1 MKNRKKSIIQIVVV
15 MVLVFGSLY
24 YLYSK
29 GTYTAYET
37 LTNGKIT
44 PNMAKWNISVDGFKV
59 TSSDVQTIGLSNI
72 TWNSS
77 NAVNGKALPGSTGT
91 AKAIIDPM
99 DTDVAIKY
107 TFEIIDKSVDDTKFL
122 KVTNINDN
130 GNNLIRVG
138 ENVYT
143 GIFSLDD
150 IKNKVKKE
158 LVLDVEWPLGED
170 IDPTSEEVNSSINF
184 LVINFSVEQYKGE
197 AIVPYS
203 G

>member
-1 MKNRKKSIIQIVVV
+1 MKDKKKKIVQIIVVTI
-15 MVLVFGSLY
+15 LLFGSLF
-24 YLYSK
+24 YLYSN

-37 LTNGKIT
+37 ETNGKIT
-44 PNMAKWNISVDGFKV
+44 PGIAKWNISVDGFKV

-150 IKNKVKKE
+150 IKKQAKKE
-158 LVLDVEWPLGED
+158 LTFDVEWPLGED

>member
-1 MKNRKKSIIQIVVV
+1 MKNRKKSIVQIVVV
-15 MVLVFGSLY
+15 MVLIFGSLY

-37 LTNGKIT
+37 LTNGRIT
-44 PNMAKWNISVDGFKV
+44 PNIAKWNISVDGFKI
-59 TSSDVQTIGLSNI
+59 TTGEVQTVGLSNI
-72 TWNSS
+72 VWNSS

-170 IDPTSEEVNSSINF
+170 IDPTSEEVNSSVNF

>member
-1 MKNRKKSIIQIVVV
+1 MKDKKKKIVQIIVVTI
-15 MVLVFGSLY
+15 LLFGSLF
-24 YLYSK
+24 YLYSN

-37 LTNGKIT
+37 ETNGKIT
-44 PNMAKWNISVDGFKV
+44 PGIAKWNISVDGFKV

-77 NAVNGKALPGSTGT
+77 NAVNGKAVPGSTGT

-170 IDPTSEEVNSSINF
+170 VDPTSEEVNSSVNF

>member
-15 MVLVFGSLY
+15 MVLIFGSLY

-91 AKAIIDPM
+91 VKITIDPM

-107 TFEIIDKSVDDTKFL
+107 TFEIVDKNVDDTKFL

-150 IKNKVKKE
+150 IKKQAKKE
-158 LVLDVEWPLGED
+158 LTFDVEWPLGED

>member
-1 MKNRKKSIIQIVVV
+1 MKNRKKSIVQIVVA
-15 MVLVFGSLY
+15 MVLIFGSLY

-37 LTNGKIT
+37 LTNGRIT
-44 PNMAKWNISVDGFKV
+44 PNIAKWNISVDGFKI
-59 TSSDVQTIGLSNI
+59 TTGEVQTVGLSNI
-72 TWNSS
+72 VWNSS

-138 ENVYT
+138 KNVYT

-170 IDPTSEEVNSSINF
+170 VDPTSEEVNSSVNF
-184 LVINFSVEQYKGE
+184 LVINFTVEQYKGE
-197 AIVPYS
+197 VIVPYS

>member
-170 IDPTSEEVNSSINF
+170 VDPTSEEVNSSVNF

>member
-1 MKNRKKSIIQIVVV
+1 MKNRKKSIVQIVVV
-15 MVLVFGSLY
+15 TVLVLGSLF

-44 PNMAKWNISVDGFKV
+44 PNIAKWNISVDGFKI
-59 TSSDVQTIGLSNI
+59 TTGEVQTVGLSNI
-72 TWNSS
+72 VWNSS

-91 AKAIIDPM
+91 AKVTIDPM
-99 DTDVAIKY
+99 DTDVSIKY
-107 TFEIIDKSVDDTKFL
+107 TFEIVDKSVDDTKFL

-170 IDPTSEEVNSSINF
+170 IDPTSEEVNSSVNF
-184 LVINFSVEQYKGE
+184 LVINFTVEQYKGE

>member
-15 MVLVFGSLY
+15 MVLVLGSLY

-44 PNMAKWNISVDGFKV
+44 PNMAKWNISVDGFKI
-59 TSSDVQTIGLSNI
+59 TTGEVQTVGLSNI
-72 TWNSS
+72 VWNSS

-170 IDPTSEEVNSSINF
+170 VDPTSEEVNSSVNF
-184 LVINFSVEQYKGE
+184 LVINFTVEQYKGE

>member
-1 MKNRKKSIIQIVVV
+1 MKNRKKSIVQIVVV
-15 MVLVFGSLY
+15 MVLIFGSLY

-37 LTNGKIT
+37 LTNGRIT

-91 AKAIIDPM
+91 VKITIDPL

-107 TFEIIDKSVDDTKFL
+107 TFEIVDKNVDDTKFL

-170 IDPTSEEVNSSINF
+170 IDPTSEEVNSSVNF
-184 LVINFSVEQYKGE
+184 LVINFTVEQYKGE

>member
-1 MKNRKKSIIQIVVV
+1 MKNRKKSIVQIVVV
-15 MVLVFGSLY
+15 TVLIFGSLF

-44 PNMAKWNISVDGFKV
+44 PNIAKWNISVDGFKI
-59 TSSDVQTIGLSNI
+59 TTGEVQTVGLSNI
-72 TWNSS
+72 VWNSS

-91 AKAIIDPM
+91 AKVTIDPM

-170 IDPTSEEVNSSINF
+170 IDPTSEEVNSSVNF
-184 LVINFSVEQYKGE
+184 LVINFTVEQYKGE

>member
-1 MKNRKKSIIQIVVV
+1 MKDKKKKIVQIIVVTI
-15 MVLVFGSLY
+15 LLFGSLY

-91 AKAIIDPM
+91 VKITIDPL

-107 TFEIIDKSVDDTKFL
+107 TFEIVDKNVDDTKFL

-150 IKNKVKKE
+150 IKKQAKKE
-158 LVLDVEWPLGED
+158 LTFDVEWPLGED

>member
-15 MVLVFGSLY
+15 MVLVLGSLY

-29 GTYTAYET
+29 VTYTGYET
-37 LTNGKIT
+37 LSNGQIT

-91 AKAIIDPM
+91 VKITIDPL

-107 TFEIIDKSVDDTKFL
+107 TFEIVDKNVDDM
-122 KVTNINDN
+122 
-130 GNNLIRVG
+130 
-138 ENVYT
+138 
-143 GIFSLDD
+143 
-150 IKNKVKKE
+150 
-158 LVLDVEWPLGED
+158 
-170 IDPTSEEVNSSINF
+170 
-184 LVINFSVEQYKGE
+184 
-197 AIVPYS
+197 
-203 G
+203 

>member
-91 AKAIIDPM
+91 VKITIDPL

-107 TFEIIDKSVDDTKFL
+107 TFEIVDKNVDDTKFL

-170 IDPTSEEVNSSINF
+170 VDPTSEEVNSSVNF
-184 LVINFSVEQYKGE
+184 LVINFTVEQYKGE

>member
-91 AKAIIDPM
+91 VKITIDPM

-107 TFEIIDKSVDDTKFL
+107 TFEIVDKNVDDTKFL

-150 IKNKVKKE
+150 IKKQAKKE
-158 LVLDVEWPLGED
+158 LTFDVEWPLGED
-170 IDPTSEEVNSSINF
+170 IDPTSEEVNSSVNF
-184 LVINFSVEQYKGE
+184 LVINFTVEQYKGE

>member
-37 LTNGKIT
+37 LTNGRIT

-91 AKAIIDPM
+91 VKITIDPM

-107 TFEIIDKSVDDTKFL
+107 TFEIVDKNVDDTKFL

-150 IKNKVKKE
+150 IKKQAKKE
-158 LVLDVEWPLGED
+158 LTFDVEWPLGED

>member
-1 MKNRKKSIIQIVVV
+1 MKDKKKKIVQIIVVTI
-15 MVLVFGSLY
+15 LLFGSLF
-24 YLYSK
+24 YLYSN

-37 LTNGKIT
+37 ETNGKIT
-44 PNMAKWNISVDGFKV
+44 PGIAKWNISVDGFKV

-77 NAVNGKALPGSTGT
+77 NAVNGKAVPGSTGT

-170 IDPTSEEVNSSINF
+170 VDPTSEEVNSSVNF
-184 LVINFSVEQYKGE
+184 LVINFTVEQYKGE
-197 AIVPYS
+197 VIVPYS

>member
-77 NAVNGKALPGSTGT
+77 NAVNGKALPGSTGIVKIT
-91 AKAIIDPM
+91 IDPL

-107 TFEIIDKSVDDTKFL
+107 TFEIVDKNVDDTKFL

-150 IKNKVKKE
+150 IKKQAKKE
-158 LVLDVEWPLGED
+158 LTFDVEWPLGED

>member
-1 MKNRKKSIIQIVVV
+1 
-15 MVLVFGSLY
+15 
-24 YLYSK
+24 
-29 GTYTAYET
+29 
-37 LTNGKIT
+37 
-44 PNMAKWNISVDGFKV
+44 
-59 TSSDVQTIGLSNI
+59 
-72 TWNSS
+72 
-77 NAVNGKALPGSTGT
+77 
-91 AKAIIDPM
+91 M

-107 TFEIIDKSVDDTKFL
+107 TFEIVDKNVDDTKFL

-170 IDPTSEEVNSSINF
+170 VDPTSEEVNSSINF
-184 LVINFSVEQYKGE
+184 LVINFTVEQYKGE

>member
-15 MVLVFGSLY
+15 MVLVLGSLY

-77 NAVNGKALPGSTGT
+77 NAVNGKTLPGSTGT
-91 AKAIIDPM
+91 VKITIDPL

-107 TFEIIDKSVDDTKFL
+107 TFEIVDKNVDDTKFL

-150 IKNKVKKE
+150 IKKQAKKE
-158 LVLDVEWPLGED
+158 LTFDVEWPLGED

>member
-59 TSSDVQTIGLSNI
+59 TSTDVQTIGLSNI

-91 AKAIIDPM
+91 VKITIDPM

-107 TFEIIDKSVDDTKFL
+107 TFEIVDKNVDDTKFL

-150 IKNKVKKE
+150 IKKQAKKE
-158 LVLDVEWPLGED
+158 LTFDVEWPLGED

>member
-15 MVLVFGSLY
+15 MVLIFGSLY

-37 LTNGKIT
+37 LTNGRIT

-91 AKAIIDPM
+91 VKITIDPL

-107 TFEIIDKSVDDTKFL
+107 TFEIVDKNVDDTKFL

-150 IKNKVKKE
+150 IKKQAKKE
-158 LVLDVEWPLGED
+158 LTFDVEWPLGED

>member
-91 AKAIIDPM
+91 VKITIDPM

-107 TFEIIDKSVDDTKFL
+107 TFEIVDKNVDDTKFL

-150 IKNKVKKE
+150 IKKQAKKE
-158 LVLDVEWPLGED
+158 LTFDVEWPLGED

-184 LVINFSVEQYKGE
+184 LVINFSVKQYKGE

>member
-91 AKAIIDPM
+91 VKITIDPM

-150 IKNKVKKE
+150 IKKQAKKE
-158 LVLDVEWPLGED
+158 LTFDVEWPLGED

>member
-1 MKNRKKSIIQIVVV
+1 MKNRKKSIVQIVVV
-15 MVLVFGSLY
+15 MVLIFGSLY

-44 PNMAKWNISVDGFKV
+44 PNIAKWNISVDGFKI
-59 TSSDVQTIGLSNI
+59 TTGEVQTVGLSNI
-72 TWNSS
+72 VWNSS

-170 IDPTSEEVNSSINF
+170 VDPTSEEVNSSVNF
-184 LVINFSVEQYKGE
+184 LVINFTVEQYKGE

>member
-1 MKNRKKSIIQIVVV
+1 
-15 MVLVFGSLY
+15 
-24 YLYSK
+24 
-29 GTYTAYET
+29 
-37 LTNGKIT
+37 
-44 PNMAKWNISVDGFKV
+44 MAKWNISVDGFKV

-91 AKAIIDPM
+91 VKITIDPL

-107 TFEIIDKSVDDTKFL
+107 TFEIVDKNVDDTKFL

-150 IKNKVKKE
+150 IKKQAKKE
-158 LVLDVEWPLGED
+158 LTFDVEWPLGED

>member
-59 TSSDVQTIGLSNI
+59 TSSDVQTIGLFNI

-91 AKAIIDPM
+91 VKITIDPL

-107 TFEIIDKSVDDTKFL
+107 TFEIVDKNVDDTKFL

-150 IKNKVKKE
+150 IKKQAKKE
-158 LVLDVEWPLGED
+158 LTFDVEWPLGED

>member
-91 AKAIIDPM
+91 VKITIDPL

-107 TFEIIDKSVDDTKFL
+107 TFEIVDKNVDDTKFL

-150 IKNKVKKE
+150 IKKQAKKE
-158 LVLDVEWPLGED
+158 LTFDVEWPLGED

-184 LVINFSVEQYKGE
+184 LVINFTVEQYKGE

>member
-91 AKAIIDPM
+91 VKITIDPL

-107 TFEIIDKSVDDTKFL
+107 TFEIVDKNVDDTKFL

-170 IDPTSEEVNSSINF
+170 VDPTSEEVNSSINF

>member
-91 AKAIIDPM
+91 VKITIDPM

-107 TFEIIDKSVDDTKFL
+107 TFEIVDKNVDDTKFL

-170 IDPTSEEVNSSINF
+170 VDPTSEEVNSSINF
-184 LVINFSVEQYKGE
+184 LVINFSVEQYRGE

>member
-1 MKNRKKSIIQIVVV
+1 MKNRKKSIVQIVVV
-15 MVLVFGSLY
+15 TVLIFGSLF

-37 LTNGKIT
+37 LTNGRIT
-44 PNMAKWNISVDGFKV
+44 PNIAKWNISVDGFKI
-59 TSSDVQTIGLSNI
+59 TTGEVQTVGLSNI
-72 TWNSS
+72 VWNSS

-91 AKAIIDPM
+91 AKVTIDPM

-170 IDPTSEEVNSSINF
+170 IDPTSEEVNSSVNF
-184 LVINFSVEQYKGE
+184 LVINFTVEQYKGE

>member
-1 MKNRKKSIIQIVVV
+1 MKNRKKSIVQIVVV
-15 MVLVFGSLY
+15 MVLIFGSLY

-37 LTNGKIT
+37 LTNGRIT
-44 PNMAKWNISVDGFKV
+44 PNIAKWNISVDGFKI
-59 TSSDVQTIGLSNI
+59 TTGEVQTVGLSNI
-72 TWNSS
+72 VWNSS

-170 IDPTSEEVNSSINF
+170 VDPTSEEVNSSVNF

>member
-91 AKAIIDPM
+91 VKITIDPL

-107 TFEIIDKSVDDTKFL
+107 TFEIIDKNVDDTKFL

-150 IKNKVKKE
+150 IKKQAKKE
-158 LVLDVEWPLGED
+158 LTFDVEWPLGED

-197 AIVPYS
+197 AIVTYS

>member
-91 AKAIIDPM
+91 VKITIDPL

-107 TFEIIDKSVDDTKFL
+107 TFEIVDKNVDDTKFL

-150 IKNKVKKE
+150 IKKQTKKE
-158 LVLDVEWPLGED
+158 LTFDVEWPLGED

>member
-1 MKNRKKSIIQIVVV
+1 MKDKKKKIVQIIVVTI
-15 MVLVFGSLY
+15 LLFGSLY

-91 AKAIIDPM
+91 VKITIDPM

-107 TFEIIDKSVDDTKFL
+107 TFEIVDKNVDETKFL

-150 IKNKVKKE
+150 IKKQAKKE
-158 LVLDVEWPLGED
+158 LTFDVEWPLGED

>member
-44 PNMAKWNISVDGFKV
+44 PNMAKWNISVDGFKI
-59 TSSDVQTIGLSNI
+59 TTGEVQTVGLSNI
-72 TWNSS
+72 VWNSS

-170 IDPTSEEVNSSINF
+170 VDPTSEEVNSSVNF
-184 LVINFSVEQYKGE
+184 LVINFTVEQYKGE

>member
-1 MKNRKKSIIQIVVV
+1 MKDKKKKIVQIIVVTI
-15 MVLVFGSLY
+15 LLFGSLF
-24 YLYSK
+24 YLYSN

-37 LTNGKIT
+37 ETNGKIT
-44 PNMAKWNISVDGFKV
+44 PGIAKWNISVDGFKV

-77 NAVNGKALPGSTGT
+77 NAVNGKAVPGSTGT

-170 IDPTSEEVNSSINF
+170 VDPTSEEVNSSVNF
-184 LVINFSVEQYKGE
+184 LVINFTVEQYKGE

>member
-1 MKNRKKSIIQIVVV
+1 MKDKKKKIVQIIVVTI
-15 MVLVFGSLY
+15 LLFGSLY

-150 IKNKVKKE
+150 IKKQAKKE
-158 LVLDVEWPLGED
+158 LTFDVEWPLGED

>member
-1 MKNRKKSIIQIVVV
+1 MKNRKKSIVQIVVV
-15 MVLVFGSLY
+15 TVLVLGSLF

-44 PNMAKWNISVDGFKV
+44 PNIAKWNISVDGFKI
-59 TSSDVQTIGLSNI
+59 TTGEVQTVGLSNI
-72 TWNSS
+72 VWNSS

-91 AKAIIDPM
+91 AKVTIDPM
-99 DTDVAIKY
+99 NTDVSIKY
-107 TFEIIDKSVDDTKFL
+107 TFEIVDKSVDDTKFL
-122 KVTNINDN
+122 KVTNIDDN

-138 ENVYT
+138 KNVYT

-170 IDPTSEEVNSSINF
+170 VDPTSEEVNSSVNF
-184 LVINFSVEQYKGE
+184 LVINFTVEQYKGE

>member
-1 MKNRKKSIIQIVVV
+1 MKNRKKSIVQIVVV
-15 MVLVFGSLY
+15 MVLIFGSLY

-37 LTNGKIT
+37 LTNGRIT

-91 AKAIIDPM
+91 VKITIDPL

-107 TFEIIDKSVDDTKFL
+107 TFEIVDKNVDDTKFL

-150 IKNKVKKE
+150 IKKQAKKE
-158 LVLDVEWPLGED
+158 LTFDVEWPLGED